1 MEHIGSAQQMDM
13 TRYVRVALLGFLLL
27 LASPAFAQSTI
38 QGVVKDNVGNG
49 MEDVNVQVVI
59 SGATR
64 TAKTDNEGRF
74 TIPAVPG
81 GSCTITFEADRY
93 VTIKRQVTVPASGT
107 VSVDAVMS
115 PEETVGV
122 RQPPRDAKLPRRTPT
137 SL

>member
-1 MEHIGSAQQMDM
+1 MERIRSAQEMDM
-13 TRYVRVALLGFLLL
+13 TRYVPVALCGFLLL
-27 LASPAFAQSTI
+27 FASLALAQSTI

-49 MEDVNVQVVI
+49 MQDVSVQVAL

-64 TAKTDNEGRF
+64 SAKTDSDGRF
-74 TIPAVPG
+74 AIAAVPG
-81 GSCTITFEADRY
+81 GVCTITFEADRY
-93 VTIKRQVTVPASGT
+93 VTIKRQVKVPPSGT

-122 RQPPRDAKLPRRTPT
+122 RQPPGNAKLPRPTPA

>member
-1 MEHIGSAQQMDM
+1 M
-13 TRYVRVALLGFLLL
+13 TRYVPVALCGLVFLFAS
-27 LASPAFAQSTI
+27 LALAQSTI

-64 TAKTDNEGRF
+64 SAKTDSEGRF
-74 TIPAVPG
+74 TIAAVPG
-81 GSCTITFEADRY
+81 GVYTITFEADRY

-107 VSVDAVMS
+107 VSVDAAMN

-122 RQPPRDAKLPRRTPT
+122 RPVEPR
-137 SL
+137 